1 MMRAEFISMPRMT
14 ALVLAVLLAAGSLS
28 GCSSMESEAAQM
40 PAGEMQ
46 SSAISVQV
54 TYCQLETEEI
64 RRFVLVK
71 DRIREESI
79 FPLWN
84 RAWIYLLIAGLILLE
99 YWIRRRYGKLV

>member
-54 TYCQLETEEI
+54 TYAESVSYTHLNYTPVRVRCADDRRGELLPVRITE
-64 RRFVLVK
+64 
-71 DRIREESI
+71 
-79 FPLWN
+79 
-84 RAWIYLLIAGLILLE
+84 AGPE
-99 YWIRRRYGKLV
+99 GCTGVFAG